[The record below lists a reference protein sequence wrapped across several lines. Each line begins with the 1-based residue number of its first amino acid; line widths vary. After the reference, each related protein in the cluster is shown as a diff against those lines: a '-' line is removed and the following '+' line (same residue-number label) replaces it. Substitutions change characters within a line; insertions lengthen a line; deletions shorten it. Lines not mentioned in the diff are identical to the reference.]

1 MLPQNTVEILKS
13 LNKSELKKLG
23 DFIRSPYFNSRETLH
38 LLFLEIDKQY
48 PELTDKKFE
57 YKRIYKKIYPG
68 EYKESTVRNLYSDFG
83 GLLKKFIAYEKF
95 GSNEMHFNL
104 ELVNGL
110 WDKKCFE
117 QSNKIISS
125 LKKEMESTISFE
137 RGRFL
142 NMLALEMCYSNNL
155 NGMNKRAPEEYN
167 AAFNS
172 LLDNLT
178 YFFLWTGFDFQCLDS
193 VLEKAHNI
201 KDKKVFINKEF
212 LKNIDMENFIKTLP
226 QGSYSDAMKIIY
238 LLYKYTGSDISG
250 EQYTEFIKL
259 IKNNFDNFDTITKF
273 TVWNTLLTIILLKLV
288 PKDNKYYSEAFELNK
303 YFENFILVNNPDIHL
318 AAPWYRNVISIALV
332 VKEYDWAK
340 KFIDNYSGHLREEI
354 RDKEINYAMGRLSCQ
369 LKEHEKSLQYLNKI
383 KFEQITERLN
393 VNFYYL
399 VNYIELKSYQPAIS
413 MLNSIRQ
420 FYSESKEIS
429 EMFAVLIEDSL
440 KYFKEIIKAEENN
453 KKIDYAI
460 LKEAENAGR
469 YYQKQYILEKLKQL
483 VN

>member
-1 MLPQNTVEILKS
+1 MLPPNTVEILKHLS
-13 LNKSELKKLG
+13 KVELKKLG

-38 LLFLEIDKQY
+38 LLFMEIEKQY
-48 PELTDKKFE
+48 PEFEDKKFE

-68 EYKESTVRNLYSDFG
+68 EYKESTVRNLYTDFG

-95 GSNEMHFNL
+95 ASDEMDFNAKL
-104 ELVNGL
+104 VHGLGERKCYEL
-110 WDKKCFE
+110 
-117 QSNKIISS
+117 SNKIISS
-125 LKKEMESTISFE
+125 FKKEMGSTISFE
-137 RGRFL
+137 RRRFL
-142 NMLALEMCYSNNL
+142 HMLLLEMYYSNNL
-155 NGMNKRAPEEYN
+155 HGMNKQAPEEYH

-178 YFFLWTGFDFQCLDS
+178 YFFLWTGFDFQTLDS
-193 VLEKAHNI
+193 VVEKAHNI
-201 KDKKVFINKEF
+201 KDKNVFINKEF

-226 QGSYSDAMKIIY
+226 RGAYSDAMKISY

-250 EQYTEFIKL
+250 EQYTEFVKL
-259 IKNNFDNFDTITKF
+259 IKDNLDNFDIQTKF
-273 TVWNTLLTIILLKLV
+273 IVWNTLLTIILLKLV
-288 PKDNKYYSEAFELNK
+288 PKDNKYYSEGFELNK
-303 YFENFILVNNPDIHL
+303 YFEKFLLANNPDIIL
-318 AAPWYRNVISIALV
+318 WAPWYRNVISIALV

-340 KFIDNYSGHLREEI
+340 KFIVNYSGHLREEI
-354 RDKEINYAMGRLSCQ
+354 REKEINYAMGRLSCQ
-369 LKEHEKSLQYLNKI
+369 MKEHEKSLEYLNKI
-383 KFEQITERLN
+383 KFEQITETLN
-393 VNFYYL
+393 VKFYYL

-420 FYSESKEIS
+420 FYSESKELS

-440 KYFKEIIKAEENN
+440 KYFREIIRAEENN

-483 VN
+483 V